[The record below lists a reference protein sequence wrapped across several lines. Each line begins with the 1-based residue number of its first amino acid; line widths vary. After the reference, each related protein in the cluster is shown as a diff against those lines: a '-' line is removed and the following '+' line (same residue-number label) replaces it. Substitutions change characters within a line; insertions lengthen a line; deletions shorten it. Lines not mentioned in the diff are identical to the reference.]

1 MRRVLVGLL
10 PWLAAAVVFAQT
22 TPAPQARPR
31 GMPTGDTERAAMAK
45 LDGMVGRWE
54 GGGWMD
60 MGAGRSAFQGSET
73 VQKKLRGVAL
83 LVEGDFTGK
92 VGDGG
97 QEAPVHT
104 TLGVIFF
111 DAKSGKYRFN
121 SWLATGMAGERD
133 LTLTSDGWQWE
144 MQAGPMR
151 IRYTARLTPGEWH
164 EIGER
169 SSDGTNWSPFFEMT
183 LKKKP

>member
-1 MRRVLVGLL
+1 
-10 PWLAAAVVFAQT
+10 
-22 TPAPQARPR
+22 
-31 GMPTGDTERAAMAK
+31 MPTGDAERAAMAK
-45 LDGMVGRWE
+45 LAYMAGRWE
-54 GGGWMD
+54 GAGWMD
-60 MGAGRSAFQGSET
+60 MGGGRNGFQGSET
-73 VQKKLRGVAL
+73 VQLKLKGVAL
-83 LVEGDFTGK
+83 LVEGDFTARL
-92 VGDGG
+92 GDR

-121 SWLATGMAGERD
+121 SWLATGMAGERN

-151 IRYTARLTPGEWH
+151 IRYTASFAADTWL

-169 SSDGTNWSPFFEMT
+169 SSDGTTWQKFFEMT